1 MDKKTYQFI
10 HPQTSEI
17 FDVEGTQVIDMDGYW
32 MVQIKTKTAVK
43 IRTVGIFTKDY
54 SFVVAQNEE

>member
-1 MDKKTYQFI
+1 
-10 HPQTSEI
+10 
-17 FDVEGTQVIDMDGYW
+17 MDGYW